1 MLVFANAMFDN
12 PPLEFLWAAAGLYT
26 VGFAF
31 ALAAAARGREHDR
44 PVFYALIIA
53 GFLAQSAGLYLRGLE
68 THSLPVGNA
77 FELVQA
83 LAWVAVFLKLI
94 LRVTLKLRLLGLFAA
109 GLAAG
114 LSVSSLALPSAR
126 LEAAG
131 VTEAGNP
138 WIEFHVALAVFS
150 YGVFGLLAVTAL
162 MYLIQRHGLEH
173 KRFTGI
179 FRLLPSLADLD
190 SLNRQLLLVGAWAL
204 SVAVALGVLDWLQ
217 QPKGVSAAKLIVTI
231 GVWVG
236 YLVVAWLRWRNRLVA
251 RAYAWSCVILFALAV
266 FSLWPVS
273 AAGNHPP
280 APADDP
286 PHPPS
291 QQPG

>member
-1 MLVFANAMFDN
+1 MPTNT
-12 PPLEFLWAAAGLYT
+12 PLEFLWAAAGLYT
-26 VGFAF
+26 VGFAL

-53 GFLAQSAGLYLRGLE
+53 GFLAQSTGLYLRGLE

-94 LRVTLKLRLLGLFAA
+94 LRATLRLRLLGLFAA

-114 LSVSSLALPSAR
+114 LSSASLLLPSAR
-126 LEAAG
+126 TEAAG
-131 VTEAGNP
+131 VAGAGNP

-150 YGVFGLLAVTAL
+150 YGVFGLLAVTAM
-162 MYLIQRHGLEH
+162 MYLLQRYGLEH

-179 FRLLPSLADLD
+179 FRLLPSLAELD

-204 SVAVALGVLDWLQ
+204 SIAVALGVLDWLQ
-217 QPKGVSAAKLIVTI
+217 QPGGVSAAKLIVTI
-231 GVWVG
+231 AVWIG

-251 RAYAWSCVILFALAV
+251 RAYAWSCVILFVLAV

-273 AAGNHPP
+273 AGKHPANPAGEP
-280 APADDP
+280 APHPAANP
-286 PHPPS
+286 P
-291 QQPG
+291 G

>member
-1 MLVFANAMFDN
+1 MPDN
-12 PPLEFLWAAAGLYT
+12 PPLQFLWAAAALYA
-26 VGFAF
+26 VGFAL
-31 ALAAAARGREHDR
+31 ALGAAARGREHDR

-53 GFLAQSAGLYLRGLE
+53 GFFAQSTGLYWRGLE

-94 LRVTLKLRLLGLFAA
+94 LRATLKLRLLGLFAA
-109 GLAAG
+109 GLAAV
-114 LSVSSLALPSAR
+114 LSVASLFLPSAR
-126 LEAAG
+126 TEAVG
-131 VTEAGNP
+131 VTGAGNP
-138 WIEFHVALAVFS
+138 WIEFHVALAIFS

-162 MYLIQRHGLEH
+162 MYLLQRHGLEN

-179 FRLLPSLADLD
+179 FRLLPSLAELD

-204 SVAVALGVLDWLQ
+204 SIAVALGVLDWLQ
-217 QPKGVSAAKLIVTI
+217 RLHQPGGVSPAKLIVTI
-231 GVWVG
+231 AVWVG

-251 RAYAWSCVILFALAV
+251 RAYAWSCVILFVLAV

-273 AAGNHPP
+273 ADKHPATP
-280 APADDP
+280 TGELSSHPTPTP
-286 PHPPS
+286 P
-291 QQPG
+291 G